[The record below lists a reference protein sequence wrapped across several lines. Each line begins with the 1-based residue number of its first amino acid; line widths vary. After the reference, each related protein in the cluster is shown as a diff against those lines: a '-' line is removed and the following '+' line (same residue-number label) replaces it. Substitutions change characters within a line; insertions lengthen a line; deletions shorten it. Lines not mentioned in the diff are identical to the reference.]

1 MESSLVNFSRKYLKK
16 TMNHS
21 QKRIVFWYFKTGAGK
36 RDVLEQDY
44 LLLEVLYEN
53 TQEKLKC
60 ISFIV
65 DLLSYEEFK
74 NIQPEKIRK
83 MYS

>member
-21 QKRIVFWYFKTGAGK
+21 QKRIVFCYFKTGTGK

-53 TQEKLKC
+53 AQEKLKC
-60 ISFIV
+60 IIFIV

-74 NIQPEKIRK
+74 NIQPEKICK
-83 MYS
+83 IYS